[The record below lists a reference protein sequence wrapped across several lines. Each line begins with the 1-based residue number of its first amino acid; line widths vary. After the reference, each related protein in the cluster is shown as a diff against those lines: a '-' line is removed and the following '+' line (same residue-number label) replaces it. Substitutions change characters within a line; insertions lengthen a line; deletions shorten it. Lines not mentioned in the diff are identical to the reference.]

1 MIEPVKNQHD
11 AGYHAILEAKYAR
24 IIEEISNMYS
34 ISLDEAMDMFYHSD
48 TMHLMSYRIEVA
60 PEFARRLKNLSKR
73 SLH

>member
-34 ISLDEAMDMFYHSD
+34 ISLDEAMDMFYHSFNRC
-48 TMHLMSYRIEVA
+48 HIIS
-60 PEFARRLKNLSKR
+60 
-73 SLH
+73 